1 MADVNLRI
9 KEICKEKGITLE
21 SLAKRLGILR
31 TSLAQAMS
39 RDSFSTKKL
48 GEIADAL
55 GVPVWQLFI
64 SADEVLSSQA
74 MHSFDGLHLSE
85 MRCTAEADSR
95 RRYRQ
100 ILKFIS
106 RYDDTA
112 REGR

>member
-21 SLAKRLGILR
+21 ALAKRLGILR

-55 GVPVWQLFI
+55 DVPVWQLFV
-64 SADEVLSSQA
+64 SADDIVASQTVKS
-74 MHSFDGLHLSE
+74 HDGCVCPVCGAHLRLVADE
-85 MRCTAEADSR
+85 AEASH
-95 RRYRQ
+95 
-100 ILKFIS
+100 
-106 RYDDTA
+106 
-112 REGR
+112 EEE